1 MIYKINLDKK
11 KEFEKWNYKQML
23 KHVLPLMIPI
33 LIFTDLITGLV
44 FSSIPMPALII
55 CRIICFANIAGLI
68 LFFICS
74 FLGVKIASSKLK
86 TWELDIK
93 ENYAILKNSQA
104 TTTVTFSE
112 FTKFKKTVFI
122 NRLVKLKTNCAIL

>member
-44 FSSIPMPALII
+44 FSSIPMPVLTI
-55 CRIICFANIAGLI
+55 CSIICFANIAGLI

-74 FLGVKIASSKLK
+74 HLSLGNCIYF
-86 TWELDIK
+86 IK
-93 ENYAILKNSQA
+93 EFLH
-104 TTTVTFSE
+104 SE
-112 FTKFKKTVFI
+112 RQFFKTIHVVFAKG
-122 NRLVKLKTNCAIL
+122 NRLVFAMVVASCRYI